1 MGRSING
8 RNFDKVNPWTVA
20 SDADSSTV
28 GQRQAEM
35 IVDGIEKDKIFEIN
49 PTVSGWI
56 GDYSGVN
63 ERRGQLSGPK
73 TRDAVTGAQGRV
85 LVLEPA
91 TAKELGSLVRERGL
105 GKYCSSMACG

>member
-35 IVDGIEKDKIFEIN
+35 IVDGIEKDKILEIN

-73 TRDAVTGAQGRV
+73 TRRCRHRGSGTRSGARTCDGQRTG
-85 LVLEPA
+85 
-91 TAKELGSLVRERGL
+91 
-105 GKYCSSMACG
+105 